1 VEERGTVG
9 GVRPSMATAG
19 HWGAKMRWMLLV
31 AGLLAAMA
39 GVVWT
44 LQGLG
49 VLGGSVMS
57 GDRTWAIIGPIVI
70 VIGLALVAY
79 SLRRP
84 GVRR

>member
-1 VEERGTVG
+1 VG
-9 GVRPSMATAG
+9 GGPLSVETADR
-19 HWGAKMRWMLLV
+19 WGAKMRWMLLV

-39 GVVWT
+39 GLIWT

-70 VIGLALVAY
+70 VIGLGLVAY